1 MGFFDWLGNA
11 VGGVWS
17 GIKNVAGN
25 IYNGVKTGVNW
36 VADKV
41 KPIVEGIG
49 SVAKY
54 IPVIGAPISGL
65 ANQVSAGIDMA
76 KRGVDYVG
84 NVGSTVGNVVDR
96 AFSRK

>member
-11 VGGVWS
+11 VGGVWN
-17 GIKNVAGN
+17 GIKNVASN
-25 IYNGVKTGVNW
+25 IYSGVKSGVNW

-65 ANQVSAGIDMA
+65 ANQVSTGIGMA
-76 KRGVDYVG
+76 QKGLDYVG
-84 NVGSTVGNVVDR
+84 KVGSTVGNVVDR